1 VAKADDPGRSRKPV
15 PPEHRRRQ
23 IGGERIQNS
32 IDTFSL
38 IRVEGASTL
47 GIEGIITAR
56 RKIGLLRLVPLHP
69 QPSSLT
75 Q

>member
-1 VAKADDPGRSRKPV
+1 MIPGVPENPSCRSIA
-15 PPEHRRRQ
+15 RRQ

-32 IDTFSL
+32 IDSLSL
-38 IRVEGASTL
+38 IQVEGPSTL
-47 GIEGIITAR
+47 GTEGIITA